1 MPSPIREL
9 QPLVLET
16 DRLRLRPYQ
25 ATDAAAFFAV
35 LNQSRARLRL
45 SFPDRLRAVPT
56 LAEAPIQLASFAQDW
71 RTGRFYVFGIWH
83 RESQAY
89 LGDICLMPQRE
100 GQAEIG
106 YYLAQDAEGQ
116 GYARE
121 ALGAIVQFGFEQ
133 VQAERLLIRC
143 FADNRRAQQ
152 VAQAHGFQLARQEE
166 PARPW
171 FQFSFWDSP
180 PPTPAILHFVR
191 GKKR

>member
-1 MPSPIREL
+1 MPSFSSEL

-16 DRLRLRPYQ
+16 DRLCLRPY
-25 ATDAAAFFAV
+25 APGDAAAFFTV
-35 LNQSRARLRL
+35 LDQSRARLHL

-56 LAEAPIQLASFAQDW
+56 LADAPTQLAAFAHDW

-83 RESQAY
+83 RESQTY

-106 YYLAQDAEGQ
+106 YYLAQEAEGQ

-133 VQAERLLIRC
+133 VRAERLLVRC
-143 FADNRRAQQ
+143 FADNGRAQQ
-152 VAQAHGFQLARQEE
+152 VAQAQGFQLLRQAE
-166 PARPW
+166 AVRPW
-171 FQFSFWDSP
+171 FRFSFWDSP
-180 PPTPAILHFVR
+180 PLPPAILHFVR
-191 GKKR
+191 RK